1 MTFNARGARK
11 RTRCRLICRRIARHN
26 DKSRNSTMKIIAK
39 RLLQAY
45 FDSVARMPYPA
56 IWMA

>member
-1 MTFNARGARK
+1 MRGSEIMK
-11 RTRCRLICRRIARHN
+11 NIAR
-26 DKSRNSTMKIIAK
+26 